1 MRERERGKGGGEGA
15 RQGAMA
21 RTRREKEKKGERE
34 SARPECHIIS
44 RRQRKLAGAHRRL
57 GQRQALNSLFGEIY
71 ARGLVARDIVR
82 TNCLQGSYICT
93 LSTIYGRLEFLSA
106 AFLLSSGADI
116 LPDRLRGRLEKKL
129 KEGRKRGKNG
139 TCVRTRTHTTT
150 VRLPRSTCPKLA
162 EY

>member
-57 GQRQALNSLFGEIY
+57 GQRQALSLFGEIY

-82 TNCLQGSYICT
+82 TNCLQGSYT
-93 LSTIYGRLEFLSA
+93 YLYSEHNGRLEFL
-106 AFLLSSGADI
+106 
-116 LPDRLRGRLEKKL
+116 
-129 KEGRKRGKNG
+129 
-139 TCVRTRTHTTT
+139 
-150 VRLPRSTCPKLA
+150 
-162 EY
+162 